1 LLRGARRYADAI
13 FGLAQEQGRLDEWAS
28 DLNRLAIA
36 SQEPSFVTLMESSK
50 VPLQQRLAIA
60 ERVLPG
66 LHPQASNLLALLSTR
81 GRVRLLSAVAEQ
93 YQRLVNRVRGIEE
106 AEVVTAAQL
115 EAPEVEYLKGRLEQ
129 ARGRRLQLRYRHDPS
144 LLGGMVVRFGD
155 QLVDGSLRTRL
166 EQMRRVMAG
175 A

>member
-1 LLRGARRYADAI
+1 
-13 FGLAQEQGRLDEWAS
+13 
-28 DLNRLAIA
+28 
-36 SQEPSFVTLMESSK
+36 
-50 VPLQQRLAIA
+50 
-60 ERVLPG
+60 
-66 LHPQASNLLALLSTR
+66 
-81 GRVRLLSAVAEQ
+81 VAEQ